1 MSVFDK
7 SYRRYK
13 GELKGRWFKIWSIAT
28 TTFRVQFSG
37 KKIIFLLILCN
48 LPMIAFT
55 LMIVFT
61 AIFFPQDL
69 TEMLLGMFGTLDI
82 AMYTV
87 INFTFNAGLIF
98 LPIVFISA
106 LNSGTIANDKKH
118 NSLALYMAKPID
130 RIDYVLG
137 KTISVYMISSF
148 VTLIPWLMFLV
159 LYTLLAGS
167 TQIQFLDTLWVYL
180 STTGSALVVILFLGS
195 IVLLFSSFSNQS
207 VLAGILTIMILFL
220 PDILVTTISDVLDVS
235 WINYLSISSL
245 LTSAIYLVFG
255 KPEFESLFG
264 SNFFE
269 SDISGGISIVILL
282 AVAVICILFTINNLY
297 KEEID

>member
-48 LPMIAFT
+48 IPMIAFT
-55 LMIVFT
+55 LMLVFT
-61 AIFFPQDL
+61 AIFFPQGL
-69 TEMLLGMFGTLDI
+69 TEMLFGMFGTLDV

-148 VTLIPWLMFLV
+148 VTLIPWLMFLI
-159 LYTLLAGS
+159 LFTLLAGS

-180 STTGSALVVILFLGS
+180 STSGSALVVILFLGS

-220 PDILVTTISDVLDVS
+220 PDILVTTISGILDIS
-235 WINYLSISSL
+235 WINYLSISTL
-245 LTSAIYLVFG
+245 LTAAIFLIFG
-255 KPEFESLFG
+255 KPDFEGLLG
-264 SNFFE
+264 SFYEAN
-269 SDISGGISIVILL
+269 INGWISIVILL
-282 AVAVICILFTINNLY
+282 AIAIICVLFTINNLY

>member
-48 LPMIAFT
+48 IPMIAFT
-55 LMIVFT
+55 LMLVFT
-61 AIFFPQDL
+61 AIFFPQGL
-69 TEMLLGMFGTLDI
+69 TEMLFGMFGTLDV

-148 VTLIPWLMFLV
+148 VTLIPWLMFLI
-159 LYTLLAGS
+159 LFTLLAGS

-180 STTGSALVVILFLGS
+180 STSGSALVVILFLGS

-220 PDILVTTISDVLDVS
+220 PDILITTISGILDIS
-235 WINYLSISSL
+235 WINYLSISTL
-245 LTSAIYLVFG
+245 LTAAIFLIFG
-255 KPEFESLFG
+255 KPDFEGLLG
-264 SNFFE
+264 SFYEAN
-269 SDISGGISIVILL
+269 INGWISIVILL
-282 AVAVICILFTINNLY
+282 AIAIICVLFTINNLY